1 MQTRDKSTKLIRK
14 QDWIKKKWQLQITHR
29 DLNTRQKVTDTH
41 AQYATIIIHTYIHA
55 CFHVC
60 NYACKHVY
68 MEYMDIFMPY
78 IKADIAKDISKEST
92 NDIT

>member
-41 AQYATIIIHTYIHA
+41 AQYATIIIHTYMHA
-55 CFHVC
+55 FT
-60 NYACKHVY
+60 YACKHVY
-68 MEYMDIFMPY
+68 MEYIDIFMPY
-78 IKADIAKDISKEST
+78 IKADIAKDITKEST